1 MDGVTATS
9 IGKLVGEGGIYGL
22 GWILFIFMMFREVRE
37 RKRYS
42 DLVIHI
48 IQYFTKIRMVEH
60 DEPRM
65 DIPAELFDVGG
76 ASRKPQ
82 RKPRSTARRNNDAED
97 EG

>member
-1 MDGVTATS
+1 MDGLTAGQ

-42 DLVIHI
+42 DLVVHI

-60 DEPRM
+60 EDSS
-65 DIPAELFDVGG
+65 INLPAELFG
-76 ASRKPQ
+76 AKPTNRGVKRTSRSQ
-82 RKPRSTARRNNDAED
+82 ARD
-97 EG
+97 ESDEE